1 MEKIFQKL
9 SLASASLVFIILLG
23 IFFTLFNSS
32 KLAIDEF
39 GFNFITNPQWNE
51 EVSLETP
58 KEFSLES
65 DVILDEDDIIVDEDD
80 MIIDEDEVMLFD
92 EDAEETSK
100 TIFGGLIPIVGTLLS
115 TLIALVCT
123 SNCYGNRSFSSRDCT

>member
-39 GFNFITNPQWNE
+39 GFDFITNPQWNE
-51 EVSLETP
+51 EVITDSP
-58 KEFSLES
+58 ASAIVS
-65 DVILDEDDIIVDEDD
+65 DEILDEDDMILDEDD
-80 MIIDEDEVMLFD
+80 MIIQTPEFFIK
-92 EDAEETSK
+92 S
-100 TIFGGLIPIVGTLLS
+100 
-115 TLIALVCT
+115 
-123 SNCYGNRSFSSRDCT
+123 